1 MGGSRFLLPQQG
13 SEECR
18 LMTTDNPIVP
28 SDASSP
34 PDATP
39 DLRYQEIIKKLIE
52 PLPSHLI
59 KVRPGA
65 VTRDKKKAIA
75 LAYYDWR
82 IMVNRL
88 NRLVGGENWYARL
101 QPWGDHKIICTL
113 TILGVPKDSS
123 GEGDAEDGND
133 GTSAEQQ
140 AKKRAMAEHGLN
152 YLYLLPR
159 IWGDYDAEKKSFVDP
174 QALVEEMYR
183 NARIEGLDL
192 VPYISPRKPS
202 GKRTSTEAST
212 LTSHVALPPTEIA
225 TSEPS
230 PATEK
235 ISLASPVDEKIL
247 KGIQKLCAL
256 LGKAEPEYSR
266 LTPHSAQQ
274 LLSQLTNEYKARR
287 VRSAAF
293 LASAH

>member
-1 MGGSRFLLPQQG
+1 
-13 SEECR
+13 
-18 LMTTDNPIVP
+18 MTTDNPTVP
-28 SDASSP
+28 SEVPSL
-34 PDATP
+34 PDAAP
-39 DLRYQEIIKKLIE
+39 DLRYQEIKKKLIE

-65 VTRDKKKAIA
+65 TTRDKKKAIA

-88 NRLVGGENWYARL
+88 DRLVGGENWYARL

-113 TILGVPKDSS
+113 TILGIPKDSS
-123 GEGDAEDGND
+123 GEGDAEEEND

-159 IWGDYDAEKKSFVDP
+159 IWGDYDAEKKSFVNP

-192 VPYISPRKPS
+192 LPYISSTRKSS
-202 GKRTSTEAST
+202 GRRASTSTGSST
-212 LTSHVALPPTEIA
+212 AAETVPPIELI
-225 TSEPS
+225 
-230 PATEK
+230 TEK
-235 ISLASPVDEKIL
+235 TAATPPVDDKI
-247 KGIQKLCAL
+247 IQAIRKLCGA
-256 LGKAEPEYSR
+256 LGKAEPEYAT
-266 LTPHSAQQ
+266 LTPESAQQ
-274 LLSQLTNEYKARR
+274 LRNQLFNEAKATRA
-287 VRSAAF
+287 RSTAVP
-293 LASAH
+293 ASTR

>member
-1 MGGSRFLLPQQG
+1 
-13 SEECR
+13 
-18 LMTTDNPIVP
+18 MTTDKPIVSP
-28 SDASSP
+28 DISSL
-34 PDATP
+34 PDAMP
-39 DLRYQEIIKKLIE
+39 SLRYQDIIKKVTE

-65 VTRDKKKAIA
+65 VTKDKKKAIA

-123 GEGDAEDGND
+123 GEGEAEDEND

-152 YLYLLPR
+152 YLYLLPQV
-159 IWGDYDAEKKSFVDP
+159 WGDYDAEKKRFVNP
-174 QALVEEMYR
+174 QALIEEMYR

-192 VPYISPRKPS
+192 ASYISSHKPS
-202 GKRTSTEAST
+202 GKRIPTEAS
-212 LTSHVALPPTEIA
+212 VPT
-225 TSEPS
+225 
-230 PATEK
+230 
-235 ISLASPVDEKIL
+235 SPVASSPGEEVRSNEPIPEPVASTPPVDDKIL
-247 KGIQKLCAL
+247 NGIQKLCAAL
-256 LGKAEPEYSR
+256 DKAEPEYAHLTSR
-266 LTPHSAQQ
+266 SAQQ
-274 LLSQLTNEYKARR
+274 LLSQLTNEYKAKRA
-287 VRSAAF
+287 RSATVP
-293 LASAH
+293 ASTC

>member
-1 MGGSRFLLPQQG
+1 
-13 SEECR
+13 
-18 LMTTDNPIVP
+18 MTTNNPIV
-28 SDASSP
+28 SP
-34 PDATP
+34 DISCLPDAAP

-65 VTRDKKKAIA
+65 TTRDKKKAIA

-101 QPWGDHKIICTL
+101 QPWGDHKVICTL

-123 GEGDAEDGND
+123 GEGDAEEEND

-152 YLYLLPR
+152 YLYLLPQV
-159 IWGDYDAEKKSFVDP
+159 WGDYDAEKKRFVNP
-174 QALVEEMYR
+174 QPLVEEMYR

-192 VPYISPRKPS
+192 VPYISSHKPS
-202 GKRTSTEAST
+202 GKRTPTEASVP
-212 LTSHVALPPTEIA
+212 TSPVASPPVEDVLSNEPTTEHVASTP
-225 TSEPS
+225 
-230 PATEK
+230 
-235 ISLASPVDEKIL
+235 PVDDKIL
-247 KGIQKLCAL
+247 KGIQKLCAAL
-256 LGKAEPEYSR
+256 DKAEPEYAR
-266 LTPHSAQQ
+266 LTSRSAQQ
-274 LLSQLTNEYKARR
+274 ILSQLTNEYKARR
-287 VRSAAF
+287 ARSAAIP
-293 LASAH
+293 ASTH